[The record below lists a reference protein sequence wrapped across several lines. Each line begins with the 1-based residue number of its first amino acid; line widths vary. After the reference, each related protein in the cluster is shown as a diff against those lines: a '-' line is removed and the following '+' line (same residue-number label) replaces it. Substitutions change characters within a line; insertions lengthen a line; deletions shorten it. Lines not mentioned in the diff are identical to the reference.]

1 MSDLL
6 KRLSGI
12 RKAGEGW
19 TARCPA
25 HPDQHNSLS
34 LDHREGNWLL
44 KCHAGCTAQSIS
56 AAIGLTLADLFDD
69 TGQRG
74 GGGHLPIGAKIDP
87 GRDIGCEVCA
97 FAARWRGADEPG
109 GLGRRCWPQR
119 VGR

>member
-74 GGGHLPIGAKIDP
+74 GGGRLPLPQPCNRATARGSRLDAGA
-87 GRDIGCEVCA
+87 VCGGEA
-97 FAARWRGADEPG
+97 FSSPKRA
-109 GLGRRCWPQR
+109 
-119 VGR
+119 